1 VSPPTAAT
9 IHSTEKKQ
17 ISAVRWEIRGMLAA
31 QMDWGDIGCSYGLE
45 REREK
50 ERVRIRRNRDSCR
63 ELC

>member
-1 VSPPTAAT
+1 
-9 IHSTEKKQ
+9 
-17 ISAVRWEIRGMLAA
+17 MLAA
-31 QMDWGDIGCSYGLE
+31 QMDWGDIGCSDGLE